1 MRKERI
7 WEIAKRAAA
16 VFFTWTAI
24 GIGIYGIC
32 IWRLDLLIM
41 AAVWYFIGG
50 GLTMQSIRDLEK
62 ATRGEGDFRK

>member
-7 WEIAKRAAA
+7 WGIVKRAVA

-24 GIGIYGIC
+24 GIGVYGIC
-32 IWRLDLLIM
+32 IWRLELLIM

-50 GLTMQSIRDLEK
+50 GLVLQSVRDIETVWK
-62 ATRGEGDFRK
+62 EEFEQK

>member
-7 WEIAKRAAA
+7 WEIVKRAVA

-24 GIGIYGIC
+24 GIGVYGIC

-50 GLTMQSIRDLEK
+50 GLVLQSIRDMETVWKEEFEEK
-62 ATRGEGDFRK
+62 